1 MRRTIYFILVIFIF
15 TSLSCQRCSYRE
27 DTLTQVSTIDA
38 LLCGDYDGKISYGE
52 IKKYGDFGLGTFD
65 ALDGEMA
72 AFGGNFYQVK
82 GDGNVYPVS
91 SSLKAPFAS
100 VIFFEKDMEM
110 ELPSGIDYSKLK
122 DLINNKIPTKNI
134 FFAIRIDGEFSY
146 VKTRSVP
153 AQKKPYPPITEVIKN
168 QPIFEFNNVK
178 GTLAG
183 FRCPEFVKGINVTGF
198 HLHFLTEDKTGGG
211 HILEFTLKEGTLSID
226 NTSNFYLIL
235 PREETFYSLD
245 LTKDRQIDIN
255 KVERE

>member
-15 TSLSCQRCSYRE
+15 TSLSCQRSPYRE

-65 ALDGEMA
+65 ALDGEMV
-72 AFGGNFYQVK
+72 AFEGSFYQVK

-91 SSLKAPFAS
+91 SSLKTPFAC
-100 VIFFEKDMEM
+100 VTFFHKDMEM
-110 ELPSGIDYSKLK
+110 ELPCGIDYSKLK

-153 AQKKPYPPITEVIKN
+153 AQKKPYPPITEVTKN
-168 QPIFEFNNVK
+168 QPIFEFNHVK
-178 GTLAG
+178 GTLVG
-183 FRCPEFVKGINVTGF
+183 FRCPEFVKGINVAGF

-211 HILEFTLKEGTLSID
+211 HILEFTLKEGTLLID
-226 NTSNFYLIL
+226 DTSSFFLIL